1 VSSSYARGNENN
13 QHQPDGIYYLGPGTS
28 DGYGV
33 LNFGGRYQ
41 LNHRLQLLVQIDN
54 LLDCRYNTAAQL
66 GPTGFTNTGTFI
78 ARPLPASGGEF
89 PILHATFYAPG
100 APTTFWAGMRV
111 KF

>member
-1 VSSSYARGNENN
+1 MDATKQAMATNGMVQRKNW
-13 QHQPDGIYYLGPGTS
+13 TS
-28 DGYGV
+28 ERANANRPVASDA
-33 LNFGGRYQ
+33 
-41 LNHRLQLLVQIDN
+41 
-54 LLDCRYNTAAQL
+54 NT
-66 GPTGFTNTGTFI
+66 I

>member
-1 VSSSYARGNENN
+1 M
-13 QHQPDGIYYLGPGTS
+13 
-28 DGYGV
+28 
-33 LNFGGRYQ
+33 LNLGGRYQ

-54 LLDCRYNTAAQL
+54 LLDRRYNTAAQL

-89 PILHATFYAPG
+89 PTLHATFYAPG
-100 APTTFWAGMRV
+100 APTTFWAGLRV